1 MAATEAMA
9 VEEEVAV
16 EEAVVGVGEA
26 MAVEAVTPMAEAEV
40 AEAMMMMKIPC
51 LRTDLDLPDDVVNA
65 RIIS

>member
-1 MAATEAMA
+1 MPVEAVAATEAMA
-9 VEEEVAV
+9 VEEAV
-16 EEAVVGVGEA
+16 EGVLEA

-40 AEAMMMMKIPC
+40 VEAMMMMKIPC

>member
-1 MAATEAMA
+1 MPVEAVAATEAMA
-9 VEEEVAV
+9 VEEAV
-16 EEAVVGVGEA
+16 EGVVEA
-26 MAVEAVTPMAEAEV
+26 MAVEAVTPMAEAKV

>member
-1 MAATEAMA
+1 MPVEAVAATEAMA
-9 VEEEVAV
+9 VEEAV
-16 EEAVVGVGEA
+16 EGVLEA

-65 RIIS
+65 WIIS

>member
-1 MAATEAMA
+1 MPVEAVAATEAMA
-9 VEEEVAV
+9 VEEAV
-16 EEAVVGVGEA
+16 EGVVEA

>member
-1 MAATEAMA
+1 MPVEAVAATEAMA
-9 VEEEVAV
+9 VEEAV
-16 EEAVVGVGEA
+16 EGVLEA